1 MSDLL
6 KDIKLFCM
14 IKVPESDNMIYPSID
29 KLLNIVSSKYELVH
43 IMAQRSKQMHDYNNY
58 QMKKDEYKSY
68 SNLGKSME
76 EIEKGL
82 IKITK
87 PEK

>member
-1 MSDLL
+1 
-6 KDIKLFCM
+6 
-14 IKVPESDNMIYPSID
+14 MIYPSID

-43 IMAQRSKQMHDYNNY
+43 IMSQRSKQMHDYDNY

-68 SNLGKSME
+68 SNLGKAME

-82 IKITK
+82 IKIVK